1 MITWEM
7 FVDAIRDL
15 HDDDVIVMVGHR
27 TVHILH

>member
-15 HDDDVIVMVGHR
+15 QDDVIVMVGHR